1 VSGCGEAERIARAA
15 LSAVVEPPAEKV
27 ARLVIARGPQA
38 VVDWLR
44 AGAGDKLD
52 QGRRLQRRLEG
63 VDGADVLTAGAAGAA
78 RFICPG
84 DAEWPVVLDDARMAA
99 DSAERWAAPPVGLWV
114 RGDADLATLLSR
126 SVAVVGARAATEY
139 GRRIAAD
146 FGAQLSSRGWTVL
159 SGAAYGIDG
168 YAHRGALAVGS
179 PTVAVLACGADRIY
193 PRGHADLLERILS
206 TGLIISELPPGALPS
221 RPRFLA
227 RNRLIASMTR
237 GTVVIEAALRS
248 GALSTAKWAA
258 DLHKQ
263 VAAVPGPVTS
273 AMSAG
278 CHKLIRENAAI
289 LVTDVAEVVDAI
301 GELGKDAAEPKR
313 GTDRPLDRLGPVAG
327 DVYEAM
333 PARAIVTVDRLCADT
348 GLSVPAC
355 LAALGE
361 LSAEGFVRRV
371 SGGWQLV
378 PGAGDAP
385 GLTVS
390 TRSAGVHRPVDGPA
404 RD

>member
-1 VSGCGEAERIARAA
+1 MSGCDERERIARAA
-15 LSAVVEPPAEKV
+15 LSAVVEPPAETV
-27 ARLVIARGPQA
+27 ARLVLARGPEA
-38 VVDWLR
+38 VLDLLR
-44 AGAGDKLD
+44 AGAGDKIDKGHRLH
-52 QGRRLQRRLEG
+52 RRLVG
-63 VDGADVLTAGAAGAA
+63 VDGADVLTAGAASGA

-84 DAEWPVVLDDARMAA
+84 DGEWPAALDDARMAA
-99 DSAERWAAPPVGLWV
+99 DHAERWAAPPVGLWV
-114 RGDADLATLLSR
+114 RGDADLAGVLVR

-139 GRRIAAD
+139 GRRTAAD
-146 FGAQLSSRGWTVL
+146 FGAQLSSRRWTVV

-179 PTVAVLACGADRIY
+179 PTVAILACGADGIY
-193 PRGHADLLERILS
+193 PRGHADLLERILA
-206 TGLIISELPPGALPS
+206 TGLIVSELPPGAFPS

-237 GTVVIEAALRS
+237 GTVVIEAAIRS
-248 GALSTAKWAA
+248 GALNTAKWAA
-258 DLHKQ
+258 DLQKP

-278 CHKLIRENAAI
+278 CHKLVREEGAI

-301 GELGKDAAEPKR
+301 GDLGSDAAEPKR
-313 GTDRPLDRLGPVAG
+313 GADRPLDGLAPIAR

-333 PARAIVTVDRLCADT
+333 PARAVVTVDRICADT

-361 LSAEGFVRRV
+361 LSSAGLVQRID
-371 SGGWQLV
+371 GGWRL
-378 PGAGDAP
+378 A
-385 GLTVS
+385 S
-390 TRSAGVHRPVDGPA
+390 RR
-404 RD
+404 

>member
-1 VSGCGEAERIARAA
+1 MNGCGEADRIARAA

-38 VVDWLR
+38 VLDWLR

-52 QGRRLQRRLEG
+52 QGGRLQRRLVG
-63 VDGADVLTAGAAGAA
+63 VEGADVLAAGAASGA

-84 DAEWPVVLDDARMAA
+84 DPEWPAVLDDARMAA
-99 DSAERWAAPPVGLWV
+99 DSAARWVAPPVGLWV
-114 RGDADLATLLSR
+114 RGDADLAALLPR

-139 GRRIAAD
+139 GRRTAAE
-146 FGAQLSSRGWTVL
+146 FGAQLSSRGWTVV

-179 PTVAVLACGADRIY
+179 PTVAILACGVDRIY
-193 PRGHADLLERILS
+193 PRGHADLLERILA
-206 TGLIISELPPGALPS
+206 TGLVISELPPGALPS

-237 GTVVIEAALRS
+237 GTVVVEAAVRS
-248 GALSTAKWAA
+248 GALNTAKWAV
-258 DLHKQ
+258 DLQKQ

-278 CHKLIRENAAI
+278 CHLLVRENAAV
-289 LVTDVAEVVDAI
+289 LVTDVAEVVDVI
-301 GELGKDAAEPKR
+301 GDLGTDAVEPKR
-313 GTDRPLDRLGPVAG
+313 GAERPLDRLAPVAR

-361 LSAEGFVRRV
+361 LSAGGFVRRV
-371 SGGWQLV
+371 DGGWRLCAGSGHP
-378 PGAGDAP
+378 PG
-385 GLTVS
+385 
-390 TRSAGVHRPVDGPA
+390 RM
-404 RD
+404 